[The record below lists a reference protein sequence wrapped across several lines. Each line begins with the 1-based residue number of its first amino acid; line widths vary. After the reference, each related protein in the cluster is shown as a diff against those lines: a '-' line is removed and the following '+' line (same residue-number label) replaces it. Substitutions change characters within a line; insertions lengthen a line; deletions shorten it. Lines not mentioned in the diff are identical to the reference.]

1 MKIIIILFFTLVI
14 VGLSEETKL
23 KTIDYIEGYEETR
36 KEFSLEEKCFIKNEK
51 GEIVGELYKGCKV
64 YDSSL
69 FDFSDDGDISD
80 TNRFVLLF
88 DIKDKAKLKGEK
100 IIDKQFYILEK
111 NINDQD

>member
-14 VGLSEETKL
+14 IGLSEENKL
-23 KTIDYIEGYEETR
+23 KLTNYLVEYEEER
-36 KEFSLEEKCFIKNEK
+36 EEFSLEEKCFIKNEK

-88 DIKDKAKLKGEK
+88 DIKDRAKLKGEK

-111 NINDQD
+111 KINDQE